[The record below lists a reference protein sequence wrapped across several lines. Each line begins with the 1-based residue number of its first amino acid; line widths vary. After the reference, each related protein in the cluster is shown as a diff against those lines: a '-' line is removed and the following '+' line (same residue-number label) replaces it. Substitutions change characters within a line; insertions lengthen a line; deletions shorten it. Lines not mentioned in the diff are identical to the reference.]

1 MAKALF
7 GYVGNTPDM
16 RLVADNRRLSARVSE
31 LESEVTRLRD
41 LNAELA
47 AAVEVS
53 DDLLLALP
61 AAEPAYS

>member
-16 RLVADNRRLSARVSE
+16 RLVSDNRRLTARIVE
-31 LESEVTRLRD
+31 LELELARLRD
-41 LNAELA
+41 RNAELA

-61 AAEPAYS
+61 APEPAYS